1 MSFSSDI
8 KQELNKTNSLTNK
21 ENVKFELIGY
31 VISGNTTV
39 VKGKNFRFSTESD
52 YNINRFSKLLSNLDI
67 HHDIDIS
74 GKTFNI
80 VTKALDIS
88 KLEFLEIRDNEIFL
102 KPEFEDIKA
111 SNKDMQKGTQK
122 NTRLEE
128 NMKAF
133 IRGAF
138 MGAGSINNP
147 ENSYHLEIAVS
158 NEENLNF
165 FCPICGLP
173 NRINSFF
180 CPEILEAAQRKA
192 LNYMYSEINHRLG
205 KTIRDINRS
214 GLIKMEMKIPHQEA
228 EKELYAPLKDYE
240 VVHEICC
247 DVDVKV
253 KTLDKEIGI
262 YCPICGGTNL

>member
-1 MSFSSDI
+1 MSDV
-8 KQELNKTNSLTNK
+8 SLEVSIPLDEDGFVEMGCDFCK
-21 ENVKFELIGY
+21 
-31 VISGNTTV
+31 
-39 VKGKNFRFSTESD
+39 
-52 YNINRFSKLLSNLDI
+52 NRFML
-67 HHDIDIS
+67 H
-74 GKTFNI
+74 
-80 VTKALDIS
+80 
-88 KLEFLEIRDNEIFL
+88 
-102 KPEFEDIKA
+102 
-111 SNKDMQKGTQK
+111 KDVY
-122 NTRLEE
+122 E
-128 NMKAF
+128 
-133 IRGAF
+133 
-138 MGAGSINNP
+138 
-147 ENSYHLEIAVS
+147 